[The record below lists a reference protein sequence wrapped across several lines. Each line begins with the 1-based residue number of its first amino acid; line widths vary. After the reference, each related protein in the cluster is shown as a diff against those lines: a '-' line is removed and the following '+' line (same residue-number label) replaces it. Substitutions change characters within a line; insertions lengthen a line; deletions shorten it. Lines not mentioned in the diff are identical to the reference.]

1 VPKALVDRVSS
12 SSETQSGSAYNPFIT
27 PTPPDSLLHRLGEA
41 PQELNSNSFERTQ
54 RQHRA
59 DPDIIFSEFD
69 DTSAIAQAHF
79 TEHGHLQIRE
89 QIQAIFNEER
99 IKRENLR
106 RQRKRLPLIVP
117 RRKPLP
123 PPIPLAQPSLHL
135 LPKKPDPPVIPL
147 AVRLT
152 KPPPLEPLPLS
163 QRIDINFKK
172 ADDVTAI
179 FDRQISATIKRV
191 KVLFNKDNEKRFYSL
206 PHDTRLSLEKLADQ
220 LDVLSERYR
229 EFHTLPFAEKLN
241 IRSGLHLIGD
251 ISFTALGPRFSKIT
265 SQVASVYDANYF
277 IANFPVV

>member
-41 PQELNSNSFERTQ
+41 PQELNSNSFKRTQ

-59 DPDIIFSEFD
+59 DPDIIFLEFD
-69 DTSAIAQAHF
+69 NTLAIAQAHF

-89 QIQAIFNEER
+89 QIQAIFDEEH
-99 IKRENLR
+99 IKRDNLR
-106 RQRKRLPLIVP
+106 RQRKRLPPIVP

-123 PPIPLAQPSLHL
+123 PPIPLAQPSLHV
-135 LPKKPDPPVIPL
+135 LPKKPDPPIIPL

-152 KPPPLEPLPLS
+152 KPPPFEPLPLS

-179 FDRQISATIKRV
+179 FNKQISATIKRV
-191 KVLFNKDNEKRFYSL
+191 KVLFNKDNKKRFYSL
-206 PHDTRLSLEKLADQ
+206 PYDTCLLLEKLADQ
-220 LDVLSERYR
+220 LNVLSERYR

-251 ISFTALGPRFSKIT
+251 ISFTALGPRFLKIT